1 MRSRQGPTV
10 GERPGAVKPLAILVR
25 VRIDRELVRRVA
37 RLAAL
42 DLGDGEDDRL
52 AGELTRVVEHF
63 EALRG
68 VPDEILPPLSDPPA
82 APLRADVPSGVP
94 GERPFAGA
102 NAPESAHGH
111 FVVPRVVTRDP

>member
-1 MRSRQGPTV
+1 
-10 GERPGAVKPLAILVR
+10 

-42 DLGDGEDDRL
+42 DLEDGEDDRL
-52 AGELTRVVEHF
+52 ACELTRVVEHF

-68 VPDEILPPLSDPPA
+68 VPDELLPPLPDPPA
-82 APLRADVPSGVP
+82 APLRADVPAGDA

-102 NAPESAHGH
+102 NAPESSHGH
-111 FVVPRVVTRDP
+111 FVVPRVVTRNP